1 MNFYEKNNFE
11 QEELKSK
18 KKMKIIAVVLLIL
31 LIFSAI
37 ILGYIYYLKNEQLK
51 VYIDGK
57 LVKTQ
62 SNTFIFDEEDVYVSI
77 KDFAPLVGYA
87 VNNGEYKRP
96 YSEDT
101 TKCYVDNGYETAS
114 YELDSEELY
123 KVLTENKDDA
133 DVDYEYYTIDKPV
146 VKANNKLYTTIEGI
160 TKGCNIAFSYTA
172 TNNTIKVYTI
182 SYLSKHYSSKIAD
195 AAFDDKT
202 PYANKKA
209 LLYNMVIVQNAS
221 EKYGVNN
228 INNETIIGEKYKS
241 ITFLESSQEFVVETD
256 EGKVGI
262 ITTDAITKIEPEY
275 DSIKLI
281 DKAAT
286 LYMVSNND
294 KYGVINKNGRIVI
307 HLDYETIGVDFTKF
321 PADDIDN
328 PYFIYDKCIP
338 VQKSGKWGMLDRNGN
353 TILPT
358 IYDGLGCQKITSKN
372 TLANTL
378 LLIPEYE
385 AVVACK
391 DGLYGL
397 FNSSGKELIPA
408 LVTDMYSIISSGEK
422 MYYLT
427 YLGETRDVI
436 DYLQNVLGIRPVT
449 ESVQDT
455 IVDTNATVTPE
466 VDMNTNTNPNQ
477 STNTET
483 NTTVNNVAIEVVNE
497 QTVNTSTNVVTGNT
511 VQQNTNQGSGNV
523 LVVEQGTTQSKENV
537 LVVEQNTTS
546 SSEDVLVVQQN
557 RTQSPDD
564 ALISN

>member
-1 MNFYEKNNFE
+1 MDFYEKNNFE

-18 KKMKIIAVVLLIL
+18 KKMKIIAALLLIL

-37 ILGYIYYLKNEQLK
+37 ILGCIYYLKNEQLK

-62 SNTFIFDEEDVYVSI
+62 SDTFIFSGEDDVYISI

-87 VNNGEYKRP
+87 ANNGEYKRP
-96 YSEDT
+96 YSEDL

-114 YELDSEELY
+114 YELDSETIY
-123 KVLTENKDDA
+123 KVLIGKETSS

-146 VKANNKLYTTIEGI
+146 VEVNDKLYTTIEGI
-160 TKGCNIAFSYTA
+160 SKGCNVVFSYTA
-172 TNNTIKVYTI
+172 SNNTIKIYTI
-182 SYLSKHYSSKIAD
+182 SYLSTHYGSKIAD
-195 AAFDDKT
+195 AALNDKT
-202 PYANKKA
+202 SYANKKA
-209 LLYNMVIVQNAS
+209 LLYNMVIVQNS
-221 EKYGVNN
+221 SNKYGVSS
-228 INNETIIGEKYKS
+228 IKNETIIGEKYKS
-241 ITFLESSQEFVVETD
+241 ITFLESSQEFIVETD
-256 EGKVGI
+256 EGKFGI
-262 ITTDAITKIEPEY
+262 ITVDAETKIEPEY

-281 DKAAT
+281 DKDAT
-286 LYMVSNND
+286 LYMVSND
-294 KYGVINKNGRIVI
+294 GKYGVINKNGRIVI
-307 HLDYETIGVDFTKF
+307 HLDYETIGVDLTKF

-385 AVVACK
+385 AVVAYK

-408 LVTDMYSIISSGEK
+408 LVTDMYSIISSGKK

-449 ESVQDT
+449 ESSE
-455 IVDTNATVTPE
+455 NATIDTSATVNT
-466 VDMNTNTNPNQ
+466 DNNTNTDSNQ
-477 STNTET
+477 TTNTA
-483 NTTVNNVAIEVVNE
+483 VNNVTSDVASN
-497 QTVNTSTNVVTGNT
+497 QTVSINVVTENT
-511 VQQNTNQGSGNV
+511 VQQNVTQQNATQSQGNV
-523 LVVEQGTTQSKENV
+523 LVVEQGTNQSQENV
-537 LVVEQNTTS
+537 LVVEQNTTQ
-546 SSEDVLVVQQN
+546 SSENTSVVVQQN
-557 RTQSPDD
+557 RTQSSGDV
-564 ALISN
+564 IVVN